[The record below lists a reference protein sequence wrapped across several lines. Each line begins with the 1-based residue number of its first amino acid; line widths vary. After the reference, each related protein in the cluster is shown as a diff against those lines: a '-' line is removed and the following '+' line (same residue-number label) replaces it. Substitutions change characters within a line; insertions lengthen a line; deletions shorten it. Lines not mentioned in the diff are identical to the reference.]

1 MVPVLYPVRAPR
13 VNIAPV
19 FRNVGRS
26 RILVLRAPSLPE
38 DARFNAMTNA
48 TTQVRD
54 AAVREGR
61 TRARMAIRRRRVA
74 ILLVVSAIA
83 VAAGALE
90 VAAPGVAAQNPE
102 PHTGQPSVV
111 KQIARDLYFF
121 YDFDSS
127 NSVFLVT
134 DAGVLVIDTREHPRA
149 AQDLLARI
157 RKITDKPIKWVINSH
172 FHGDHTYGNATF
184 QAAGATFVAQQET
197 ARIMKLVQ
205 PKEMARRQDYFKE
218 NKYDPNEVKLIL
230 PDVTFD
236 NQMSIY
242 LAGREIRLMYFGPG
256 QQPGDTFV
264 LFPQDRVLFTPGAFT
279 SHSMPNMAFTT
290 SVDSWIKLLDKVAAR
305 KDYDVILPAHG
316 DVAHRQDVK
325 ELQSMLAD
333 EYSTVKDAVAKG
345 MTLQQAQQT
354 LTFPQYKD
362 WRNYSRLKSEIQ
374 NLYELIQTGK
384 RSYFE

>member
-1 MVPVLYPVRAPR
+1 MMDTARNERTSARAAFRERLATIFVLIIGAALPLLSSGAGHSGSLGARAGGPGATGLS
-13 VNIAPV
+13 APA
-19 FRNVGRS
+19 S
-26 RILVLRAPSLPE
+26 
-38 DARFNAMTNA
+38 
-48 TTQVRD
+48 
-54 AAVREGR
+54 
-61 TRARMAIRRRRVA
+61 
-74 ILLVVSAIA
+74 
-83 VAAGALE
+83 GAE
-90 VAAPGVAAQNPE
+90 NFAAPIAAPQSYE
-102 PHTGQPSVV
+102 PHTGQPVVV
-111 KQIARDLYFF
+111 KQIASDLYFF
-121 YDFDSS
+121 YDYDGS

-149 AQDLLARI
+149 AQDYLARI
-157 RKITDKPIKWVINSH
+157 RKVTDKPIKWVINSH
-172 FHGDHTYGNATF
+172 FHGDHTYGNAAF

-218 NKYDPNEVKLIL
+218 RNYDPNEVKLIL

-242 LAGREIRLMYFGPG
+242 LGGREIRLMYFGPG

-264 LFPQDRVLFTPGAFT
+264 LFPRDRALFTPGAFT

-290 SVDSWIKLLDKVAAR
+290 SVDNWIQMLDKVAAR

-316 DVAHRQDVK
+316 DVAHREDIK

-333 EYSTVKDAVAKG
+333 EYATVKAAVAKG
-345 MTLQQAQQT
+345 MTLQQAQAT